1 MTAELT
7 LLAALAIGLA
17 GSSHC
22 LGMCGGI
29 AGSLGTG
36 IAARR
41 PERRWLTAIGY
52 NLGRIGSYTLLG
64 ALAGL
69 LVGVIGLGV
78 PAAGWS
84 AALRIAT
91 GAVLIAV
98 AAHLLFDWTGLRR
111 IEAVGS
117 RVWRH
122 LAPLAHRLL
131 PVRSPLHALA
141 LGALWGWLPC
151 GLVYTALLA
160 AAASG
165 DPLRGAGIMLA
176 FGLGTLPA
184 MTGITLLGQR
194 FGRWHADRR
203 ARRVAGAALLAFGL
217 WTMASPLVHLVLHPP
232 GDGHHGHHHAGA
244 APWSVPPSGDT

>member
-1 MTAELT
+1 M
-7 LLAALAIGLA
+7 IGFA
-17 GSSHC
+17 GSTHC

-36 IAARR
+36 MAADRTG
-41 PERRWLTAIGY
+41 RRWLTTIAY
-52 NLGRIGSYTLLG
+52 NLGRVGSYTLLG

-69 LVGVIGLGV
+69 LVAVIGLGL
-78 PAAGWS
+78 PGTGWS

-98 AAHLLFDWTGLRR
+98 AAYLLFDWSGLRR
-111 IEAVGS
+111 IEALGG

-122 LAPLAHRLL
+122 LAPLARRLL

-165 DPLRGAGIMLA
+165 DPARGAGIMLA

-184 MTGITLLGQR
+184 MTGVVILGQR
-194 FGRWHADRR
+194 LVQWRGGLGTRR
-203 ARRVAGAALLAFGL
+203 LGGALLLAFGV
-217 WTMASPLVHLVLHPP
+217 WTMASPLMHLLQHPS
-232 GDGHHGHHHAGA
+232 GDGHHGHHHAA
-244 APWSVPPSGDT
+244 AAHEPSAPPR

>member
-7 LLAALAIGLA
+7 LVAAFLIGFA
-17 GSSHC
+17 GSTHC

-29 AGSLGTG
+29 AGSLGSG
-36 IAARR
+36 MAADGAG
-41 PERRWLTAIGY
+41 RRWLTAFAY
-52 NLGRIGSYTLLG
+52 NLGRVGSYTLLG

-69 LVGVIGLGV
+69 LVAVIGLGI
-78 PAAGWS
+78 PGTGWS

-98 AAHLLFDWTGLRR
+98 AAYLLFDWSGLRR
-111 IEAVGS
+111 IEAVGG

-122 LAPLAHRLL
+122 LAPLARRLL

-165 DPLRGAGIMLA
+165 DPARGAGIMLA

-184 MTGITLLGQR
+184 MTGVVILGQR
-194 FGRWHADRR
+194 LTQWRGGLGT
-203 ARRVAGAALLAFGL
+203 RRVGGALLLAFGV
-217 WTMASPLVHLVLHPP
+217 WTMASPLMHLLQHPS
-232 GDGHHGHHHAGA
+232 DEAHHGHHHAA
-244 APWSVPPSGDT
+244 AANERPVLAR